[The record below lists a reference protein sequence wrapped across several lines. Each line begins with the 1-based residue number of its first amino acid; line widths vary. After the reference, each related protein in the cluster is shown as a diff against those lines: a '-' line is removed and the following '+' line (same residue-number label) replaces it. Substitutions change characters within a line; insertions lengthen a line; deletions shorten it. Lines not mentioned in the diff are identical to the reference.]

1 MEEWQRKIIEQQ
13 EMFRRLAEGPLKYVR
28 DNQAMFDNASALLGA
43 TIPDYSKRFATLQ
56 LQARLPELGLTA
68 ALTKETF
75 SSFARTG
82 SIREMQ
88 SFADVHRDV
97 YTAMERAA
105 LPYKQIADQVQAM
118 SRYYDFTHTA
128 LAGLDYDHIG
138 ELISATDV
146 QRKLVGRST
155 LALEW
160 RNADLLASLNQP
172 EGRLASAPPFVSELS
187 AAGLFIHSRAVRSI
201 TPPRPG
207 AKPAEQDSAAAR
219 VELVTETIAF
229 LELALPQLKPA
240 YLVQYRGAKA
250 RAKDRGPD
258 WSTQGG
264 ASMRKLLKG
273 VLHSVAPDDVVRPW
287 AVKNKKELDKV
298 GRPTR
303 ATKIDWLCECY
314 PHDEYRSTVKMELIS
329 ALHVLKLLNETQHED
344 DTPEFDQQY
353 DEIVGRVEVAVRHI
367 LTIWKARTMR

>member
-28 DNQAMFDNASALLGA
+28 DNQAMFDKASALLGA
-43 TIPDYSKRFATLQ
+43 NTPDYSKRFATIQ

-75 SSFARTG
+75 SSFALTD

-128 LAGLDYDHIG
+128 LAGLDYDRIG

-207 AKPAEQDSAAAR
+207 AKPAEQDSTAAR